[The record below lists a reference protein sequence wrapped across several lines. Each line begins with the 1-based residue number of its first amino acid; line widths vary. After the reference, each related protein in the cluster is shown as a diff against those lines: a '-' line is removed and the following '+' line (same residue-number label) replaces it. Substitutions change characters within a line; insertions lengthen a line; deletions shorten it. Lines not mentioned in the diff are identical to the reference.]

1 MRAAFCAAA
10 LGVALAGLPAR
21 AMAEEPSV
29 LEISGGA
36 YDANKRR
43 APAAEVGLQY
53 RSGGTLF
60 ILHAMAGAMVTTNG
74 ALNAY
79 AGFSFDLPLGRA
91 PVVRLSFAPGYYR
104 AGGGKDLGYPL
115 EFRSGI
121 ELGWRLRGWRVG
133 VELYHLSNASLARH
147 NPGEE
152 SLVLTLAFPLHP

>member
-1 MRAAFCAAA
+1 MRAAFHAAA
-10 LGVALAGLPAR
+10 LTLALASLAAR
-21 AMAEEPSV
+21 ATAEEPTV
-29 LEISGGA
+29 LGISGGA

-43 APAAEVGLQY
+43 APAAEFGLQY
-53 RSGGTLF
+53 RSGGTVF

-91 PVVRLSFAPGYYR
+91 PVLRLSFAPGYYR
-104 AGGGKDLGYPL
+104 PGGGKDLGYPL

-121 ELGWRLRGWRVG
+121 ELGWRIRAWRVG
-133 VELYHLSNASLARH
+133 VELYHLSNASLAHH

-152 SLVLTLAFPLHP
+152 SLVLTLAVPLHL